1 MTVND
6 EDVHIDWNPVMVEQ
20 AIYRAAQ
27 RIAKGVL
34 AADKAYRDFLKADH
48 EFDKAEAR
56 AYLSEDL
63 QTRPVHE
70 RKFRVVL
77 DPTVQEA
84 RDKRDVAE
92 AAYKLM
98 DKNMKAIQGELDAL
112 RSIGTSVRQAYQS
125 AGTGER

>member
-1 MTVND
+1 MSD
-6 EDVHIDWNPVMVEQ
+6 DDIHIDWNPVMVEQ

-27 RIAKGVL
+27 RIAKGVM
-34 AADKAYRDFLKADH
+34 AANAAYKEFLRADH

-77 DPTVQEA
+77 DPKVQEA
-84 RDKRDVAE
+84 RDRRDVAD
-92 AAYKLM
+92 AAYKLT

-112 RSIGTSVRQAYQS
+112 RSIGTSVRQAYQV